1 MENLDRLTTAG
12 VGVFDLNSE
21 YLSRKNWAESPFGAR
36 HAWPAVLNTL
46 VNSCLLPIP
55 HPAAIFWGSDLAIAH
70 NLAWGKARGDMDG
83 QGTSAHDSYSE
94 EALSALSVAMRG
106 RTIKVAYRF
115 FLSKDAADNMDA
127 QLLLSTLLD
136 EHGKRQGVLAQW
148 LQTESE
154 KYLPIS
160 GLDEHVENNPAR
172 QTKET
177 KQRDHGGENG
187 NDAKDGKKPSDS
199 RQTQLFHRFA
209 ELLPHGLAVVD
220 SEAESIFVNDAFF
233 KLTTN
238 KSKNEFRAWPESI
251 HPQDYDRV
259 MSAYREA
266 FSNRGELSI
275 EFRCAA
281 DARGEAGEWRLF
293 MFKPLSKDPE
303 AGYICAVIDIT
314 EIKQAQI
321 AQEKAA
327 TEAKDRKEQQE
338 RFIDMVSHE
347 IRNPLSAVLHLAEEI
362 KDLTRD
368 LTDDQHQDLEIVTR
382 DILDAADTILLCVSH
397 QNTLVD
403 DILSFSKLDSMML
416 TLVPREIQPKWG
428 FSTALKVFQSEF
440 KAKQIQFHYA
450 MDVSFDELKV
460 DYVVADL
467 NRMKQVLVN
476 LITNAIKF
484 TAKKN
489 GERRITVSLGAS
501 PERPTSYPPNVIF
514 FSEDKNSFHID
525 STMTHQWGSG
535 SVLYLMVAVRD
546 TGIGISQDDQAKL
559 FGRFRQATP
568 KTQENYG
575 GSGLGL
581 FISRKLCQL
590 HGGDIGVSSK
600 EGEGSTFGFFF
611 KVRTAIRDK
620 DRPTGSRTTSD
631 SSNAGRSSTPIKRPG
646 YSRANSALRGI
657 DENKENTD
665 DRPQFKTLASH
676 EGVTPENV
684 MDTLKNPPTEESTDA
699 RPSVHKDNRYEETKA
714 VADKVDEKSSYFERK
729 RTELPDLT
737 RGETTRQE
745 SAAEGTMQT
754 QINDESNERNT
765 LLLVEDNLINQKV
778 LRRQLQS
785 KGFEVSVANN
795 GQEAIDVV
803 AERGRNADGHED
815 FFNCILMDQEMP
827 IKDGNAATREIRGL
841 QAQNKAGRSLIL
853 GVSANVREA
862 QTTSMLDAG
871 MDAVISKPFKVDDLV
886 KKIRSMLPRENSES
900 QKKTG

>member
-12 VGVFDLNSE
+12 VGIFDLNSE
-21 YLSRKNWAESPFGAR
+21 YLSRKDWSQSSLGTRDE
-36 HAWPAVLNTL
+36 WPHTLTTL
-46 VNSCLLPIP
+46 VNSCLLPVP
-55 HPAAIFWGSDLAIAH
+55 HPAAIFWGSDLTIVH
-70 NLAWGKARGDMDG
+70 NLAWGKARGDLDG
-83 QGTSAHDSYSE
+83 QGTKAHDSYSE
-94 EALSALSVAMRG
+94 EALSALSVATRG

-115 FLSKDAADNMDA
+115 FLSKDADRNRDN

-136 EHGKRQGVLAQW
+136 FHGNRQGVLAQCI
-148 LQTESE
+148 EYAE
-154 KYLPIS
+154 NDKYLPIS
-160 GLDEHVENNPAR
+160 GLDEFTENNPAR
-172 QTKET
+172 QTKDTEAQQAHRQGG
-177 KQRDHGGENG
+177 KQ
-187 NDAKDGKKPSDS
+187 PVDS

-220 SEAESIFVNDAFF
+220 AEAESIFVNDAFF

-251 HPQDYDRV
+251 HPDDYDRV

-266 FSNRGELSI
+266 FSNREELSI

-281 DARGEAGEWRLF
+281 DASGEAGEWRLF
-293 MFKPLSKDPE
+293 LFKPLSRDPE

-321 AQEKAA
+321 TQEKAA

-362 KDLTRD
+362 KDLTRELSETHKD
-368 LTDDQHQDLEIVTR
+368 LHNTTS

-440 KAKQIQFHYA
+440 KAKHIQFHYA
-450 MDVSFDELKV
+450 MDISYEENHV

-484 TAKKN
+484 TAKKQ
-489 GERRITVSLGAS
+489 GERRIDVSMGAS
-501 PERPTSYPPNVIF
+501 VERPTSYPPNVIF
-514 FSEDKNSFHID
+514 FSESDKSAFHID
-525 STMTHQWGSG
+525 STLTHDWGTG
-535 SVLYLMVAVRD
+535 SVLYLMVSVRD
-546 TGIGISQDDQAKL
+546 TGIGISQENQAKL

-611 KVRTAIRDK
+611 KVRTVNKNK
-620 DRPTGSRTTSD
+620 DRPSPGSRAASD
-631 SSNAGRSSTPIKRPG
+631 SSNAGRSSTPAKRPA
-646 YSRANSALRGI
+646 YSRNNSTLRGI
-657 DENKENTD
+657 DENSGKTE
-665 DRPQFKTLASH
+665 DRPQYKTLASH

-684 MDTLKNPPTEESTDA
+684 MDTLKSPPTENTDA
-699 RPSVHKDNRYEETKA
+699 RPSTHKDDRYEETKA
-714 VADKVDEKSSYFERK
+714 VADQIGETPPLFD
-729 RTELPDLT
+729 RTRLTLPDLT
-737 RGETTRQE
+737 RGETARQN
-745 SAAEGTMQT
+745 SAAEDLSKKQSREHS
-754 QINDESNERNT
+754 DERST

-785 KGFEVSVANN
+785 KGFEVFVANN
-795 GQEAIDVV
+795 GQEAIDAV
-803 AERGRNADGHED
+803 AERGTHKPDQDHHKD
-815 FFNCILMDQEMP
+815 FFDCILMDQEMP
-827 IKDGNAATREIRGL
+827 IKDGNAATQEIREL
-841 QAQNKAGRSLIL
+841 QAQHKAGHSPIL

-862 QTTSMLDAG
+862 QTSSMMEAG
-871 MDAVISKPFKVDDLV
+871 MDAVISKPFKVEDLV
-886 KKIRSMLPRENSES
+886 KKIRSLMPPVNGE
-900 QKKTG
+900 G